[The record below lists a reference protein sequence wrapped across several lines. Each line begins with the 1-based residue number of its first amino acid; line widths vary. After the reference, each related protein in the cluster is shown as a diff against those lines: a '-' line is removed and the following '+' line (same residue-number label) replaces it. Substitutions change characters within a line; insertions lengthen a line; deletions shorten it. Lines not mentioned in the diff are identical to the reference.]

1 MVVYMTSSLS
11 QHSYL
16 QDTIFYNKLFNF
28 TKIPISVLP
37 QNKISFVKESSDL
50 LVAWIKFDH

>member
-16 QDTIFYNKLFNF
+16 QDIIFYNKLFNF

-37 QNKISFVKESSDL
+37 QNKTSFVEESSDL
-50 LVAWIKFDH
+50 VLAWIKFDH